1 LHRKQYT
8 MEDQYRIKLSDTID
22 MVVTYYFD
30 RGDDGTYDTPPD
42 PMTFLILHV
51 SLWQKNRDSYDH
63 IQITDVDDHW
73 LAWNE
78 KAIETEILKQYGI

>member
-1 LHRKQYT
+1 
-8 MEDQYRIKLSDTID
+8 MEDQHRFKLSETID

-30 RGDDGTYDTPPD
+30 RGDEGTYDTPPE
-42 PMTFLILHV
+42 PMEFTILHV

-73 LAWNE
+73 LTWNE
-78 KAIETEILKQYGI
+78 DAIQTEILKQYGI